1 MEGHHLSHRP
11 APLVFPDSLSSLALS
26 SEKFKSTLSMQITP
40 EENIWKQM
48 NITHNPPPSPTT
60 PLPPQRPLSNDF
72 FGVWGSSSLA
82 GLSMQLPKQQKD
94 TGSVHVMMS
103 QCNCEKTAANTKSHP
118 VLGHPLGST
127 KAVSKNRRNAQKSKF
142 LYRCEVPERQHI
154 ALLQFLPLI
163 NGHLWRQVMR
173 MLGSSSLWG

>member
-1 MEGHHLSHRP
+1 MDGHHLSHRP
-11 APLVFPDSLSSLALS
+11 APLVFPDSLSSLVLS
-26 SEKFKSTLSMQITP
+26 SEKCKSTLSMQITQ

-48 NITHNPPPSPTT
+48 NITHNPPPSTKT
-60 PLPPQRPLSNDF
+60 PFKWF
-72 FGVWGSSSLA
+72 FWVWGSSSLA

-94 TGSVHVMMS
+94 TGSVPVMMS
-103 QCNCEKTAANTKSHP
+103 QCNCEKTAANIKSHP

-142 LYRCEVPERQHI
+142 LYRCEVQERQHI